1 MMAQHLF
8 KSFHMYSLHRFVC
21 LAMTSRV
28 LAVAGWKFSFEF
40 LPDLN
45 QDEELRKRVQVVRLL
60 KMAVLSICCA
70 RGF

>member
-1 MMAQHLF
+1 
-8 KSFHMYSLHRFVC
+8 
-21 LAMTSRV
+21 MTSRV

-70 RGF
+70 RGFLIV